1 MTSYFISGHSWGF
14 CLLVSHMSWEQI
26 WASLEMDSTHGQ
38 TSRTA
43 SVAGISCRL
52 FLGKFYSIVDHSEPW
67 VCACTTGLGLMEV
80 TAADLSRVSSLYS
93 PQLGGIEVEILGK
106 VQPLEQQNVLS
117 CVTVRICSR
126 VLDSINKQFTFCLN
140 CSFGCSLFFGPHS
153 FPLTCYEILCPIQE
167 KKKKKGTICSK
178 RISCA

>member
-1 MTSYFISGHSWGF
+1 
-14 CLLVSHMSWEQI
+14 
-26 WASLEMDSTHGQ
+26 
-38 TSRTA
+38 
-43 SVAGISCRL
+43 
-52 FLGKFYSIVDHSEPW
+52 
-67 VCACTTGLGLMEV
+67 MEV

-140 CSFGCSLFFGPHS
+140 CSLGRSLFFGPNS
-153 FPLTCYEILCPIQE
+153 FPLVMKYFVLFKE
-167 KKKKKGTICSK
+167 KKKGTICSK
-178 RISCA
+178 RIRCA

>member
-140 CSFGCSLFFGPHS
+140 CSLGRSLFFGPNS
-153 FPLTCYEILCPIQE
+153 FPLVMKYFVLFKE
-167 KKKKKGTICSK
+167 KKKGTICSK
-178 RISCA
+178 RIRCA